1 MHFRRKKH
9 SLDPNT
15 IVIIKQI
22 MLGLFIFAGVAMLL
36 ITVWYGTRVAPLTIS
51 EVMVSGGET
60 INHELVRELVED
72 ELVGEYLGVVPRRFA
87 WLYPKTAIRDAVFS
101 IDRIHTVEVRRDGG
115 TTLYVV
121 FDEYI
126 PKALWCM
133 SVDSADCFFVDVHG
147 YAFAKAPVLSGG
159 SLLRFV
165 EVGQEPKKGE
175 YIADAVVIDA
185 AVELVALLDEKAWSV
200 SHVEVGKGGDIFL
213 RLVGGGELKVD
224 LNLSPIETV
233 ENLLTIINSDEFS
246 HLAPGNFQYI
256 DLRFGNKVFVNEEI
270 AAPEMETAS
279 GMASSSEEIVEAQ
292 DD

>member
-1 MHFRRKKH
+1 
-9 SLDPNT
+9 
-15 IVIIKQI
+15 
-22 MLGLFIFAGVAMLL
+22 
-36 ITVWYGTRVAPLTIS
+36 
-51 EVMVSGGET
+51 
-60 INHELVRELVED
+60 
-72 ELVGEYLGVVPRRFA
+72 
-87 WLYPKTAIRDAVFS
+87 
-101 IDRIHTVEVRRDGG
+101 
-115 TTLYVV
+115 
-121 FDEYI
+121 
-126 PKALWCM
+126 
-133 SVDSADCFFVDVHG
+133 VDVHG